1 MRRAFNY
8 LLGISIGALVGASL
22 AILLAPESGED
33 LREELET
40 RFGRFRDEIQE
51 AAKQRRAE
59 LEAQLQNLRQPQEGS
74 SLEE

>member
-8 LLGISIGALVGASL
+8 LLGVSIGALVGASL

-33 LREELET
+33 LREELEK

-51 AAKQRRAE
+51 AASQRRAE
-59 LEAQLQNLRQPQEGS
+59 LEGQLQKMRQPQGES
-74 SLEE
+74 SLED

>member
-1 MRRAFNY
+1 MRRAINY
-8 LLGISIGALVGASL
+8 LLGISIGALVGAAL

-33 LREELET
+33 LREELEK

-51 AAKQRRAE
+51 AANQRRAE
-59 LEAQLQNLRQPQEGS
+59 LESQLHNLRQPQGES

>member
-8 LLGISIGALVGASL
+8 LLGISVGALVGASL

-51 AAKQRRAE
+51 AANQRRSE
-59 LEAQLQNLRQPQEGS
+59 LEGQLQNLRRPQEGS
-74 SLEE
+74 SLDE